1 MKRILT
7 RFSWLLIGLITIGLL
22 FEVIGI
28 RINTSNS
35 IPKGVYWI
43 STAKKLTGQ
52 YVIFCPK
59 NTEIFREARH
69 RGFINKGFCPDGFG
83 YLMKKVAAL
92 ENDRVS
98 STALGVF
105 VNGQLLPF
113 SQPKDVNLAQWR
125 VANYRLK
132 SNELLLMT
140 DQSAWSFD
148 GRYFGLTD
156 KTQIKAIIKPLL
168 TWPLSS

>member
-1 MKRILT
+1 MKRLLT
-7 RFSWLLIGLITIGLL
+7 SLSWTLIGLITIGLL
-22 FEVIGI
+22 LEVIGI

-35 IPKGVYWI
+35 IPKGIYWI
-43 STAKKLTGQ
+43 STAKKLKGQ

-59 NTEIFREARH
+59 NTEIFREALH
-69 RGFINKGFCPDGFG
+69 RGFINKGLCPDGFG
-83 YLMKKVAAL
+83 YLIKKVAAV

-98 STALGVF
+98 STASGIF
-105 VNGQLLPF
+105 VNNQLLPF
-113 SQPKDVNLAQWR
+113 SQPKEVNLARWQ

-132 SNELLLMT
+132 PNELLLMT

-148 GRYFGLTD
+148 ARYFGLTD
-156 KTQIKAIIKPLL
+156 KAQVKAIIKPLL